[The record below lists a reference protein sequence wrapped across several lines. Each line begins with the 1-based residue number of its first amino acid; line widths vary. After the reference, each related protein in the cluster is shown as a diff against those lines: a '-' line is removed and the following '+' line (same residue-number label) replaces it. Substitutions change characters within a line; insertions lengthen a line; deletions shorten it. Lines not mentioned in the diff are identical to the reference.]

1 MFKNSYFRLLM
12 NLSGLRLLS
21 PGSEETPESAWI
33 IPGDLS
39 ADGLKDAIHFI
50 NQAEFSPPT
59 FEEGVL
65 AEHQLKR
72 KPPPPKK
79 AAFDDDDDD
88 DGDLDGVPLFPK
100 GGPTVRK
107 VIDENGK
114 DKPKKARKKRR
125 PLTEEEKEE
134 RRRKKKK
141 TDHEKHMNI
150 KSTEFVR
157 DSDDEFTLE
166 EDEAFFAREREIA
179 AQAAHAR
186 ATAQGEDA
194 MVGKSARGTT
204 LRKRARATKAAV
216 ASSDDEGSD
225 KDDFIRKAMDGTIE
239 EDEEG
244 ETSQDDSDGEA
255 RKRRRVSTESESED
269 EDEDEDEDEEMG
281 GMDKE
286 AGKEAD
292 KEADKAD
299 EDEDVAPVVARR
311 PRARG
316 GFLMDSD
323 DDE

>member
-12 NLSGLRLLS
+12 NLSGVRLLS
-21 PGSEETPESAWI
+21 PDSEETPESAWI

-88 DGDLDGVPLFPK
+88 GELDGVPLFPK
-100 GGPTVRK
+100 GGPTARK

-141 TDHEKHMNI
+141 SDHEKHMNI

-179 AQAAHAR
+179 AQAARAR
-186 ATAQGEDA
+186 AGTQAEDA
-194 MVGKSARGTT
+194 VVGKSGGTA

-216 ASSDDEGSD
+216 GSSDDEGSD
-225 KDDFIRKAMDGTIE
+225 KDDFIRRAMDGTIE
-239 EDEEG
+239 DEDEG

-255 RKRRRVSTESESED
+255 RKRRRVSTESED
-269 EDEDEDEDEEMG
+269 ENEDEDEDEEMG
-281 GMDKE
+281 GMDNTADKE
-286 AGKEAD
+286 AKKEAK

-299 EDEDVAPVVARR
+299 EDEDVAPVAARR